1 MRNQK
6 PLIHFHATNGP
17 LNLKQRTKLKGFITY
32 LFDAEKTALEE
43 LHYIFCSDEYLLHI
57 NQQFLYHDAYTDII
71 TFNLAA
77 PSEPIISDI
86 YISTDR
92 VKENAGLLNT
102 SFSLELHRV
111 ILHGALHLCN
121 YRDKSKK
128 EKDIMRQMEDLYL
141 SQYFVSRE
149 TI

>member
-6 PLIHFHATNGP
+6 PLIRFHTTNGP
-17 LNLKQRTKLKGFITY
+17 LNLQQRTKLKGFITY
-32 LFDAEKTALEE
+32 LFHMERTALEE
-43 LHYIFCSDEYLLHI
+43 LHYIFCSDKYLLNI
-57 NQQFLYHDAYTDII
+57 NQQFLNHDTYTDII

-77 PSEPIISDI
+77 PSEPVISDI

-92 VKENAGLLNT
+92 VKENAALLNT

-111 ILHGALHLCN
+111 ILHGALHLCG

-128 EKDIMRQMEDLYL
+128 ERDLMRQMEDLYL
-141 SQYFVSRE
+141 SQYFVPRE